1 MRLATLGRSV
11 LEQPMAQTSMALEN
25 TGFQTCMV
33 QLSSRGDK
41 LRHLRIMADFLL
53 TSVWSGSSEHS
64 SQLAFDL
71 GSVLAR
77 PAPLGHSECCLRFG
91 LSLPLFIPDDLDLP
105 SERLLRG
112 QLASHIVSWHIPSCC
127 LLSLLAGFKPS
138 SSVFR
143 VELDVPLLLG

>member
-1 MRLATLGRSV
+1 MGRPV
-11 LEQPMAQTSMALEN
+11 LEQPMTQTSMALEN

-33 QLSSRGDK
+33 QLRSRGDK

-53 TSVWSGSSEHS
+53 TSVWSGSSEYS

-77 PAPLGHSECCLRFG
+77 PASLSHSECCLQFG
-91 LSLPLFIPDDLDLP
+91 LSLPLFIPDDPDLP

-112 QLASHIVSWHIPSCC
+112 QLASNIVSWHIPSCC